1 MRCVALDL
9 DDSPVGLM
17 LTDTMAVGGKTA
29 DSTVA
34 AAAGLGCGRW
44 RWGDGD
50 ETPHRS
56 GE

>member
-1 MRCVALDL
+1 
-9 DDSPVGLM
+9 M
-17 LTDTMAVGGKTA
+17 LTDTMAVAGKTV
-29 DSTVA
+29 DSTVAA